1 MYIDKFYLDKMVDMK
16 YPQIINKYGISKQAK
31 FDLIKKFRKEL
42 TLDDIFEI
50 IEHRP
55 SNDNKKMVIEIIKY
69 AYNDL
74 NAVFNEEKL
83 RNLSK
88 NFVSMR
94 EFVDFVNT
102 ISCSDV
108 FSGTD
113 FDKNWKW
120 NMKFEDLLTCRSYK
134 IYTITNE

>member
-16 YPQIINKYGISKQAK
+16 YPQIINKYGISKQEK

-55 SNDNKKMVIEIIKY
+55 SNDNKLVIEIIKY
-69 AYNDL
+69 VHNDL

-83 RNLSK
+83 RNLSEK
-88 NFVSMR
+88 FVSMR

-102 ISCSDV
+102 ISCSDI